1 MFWVF
6 GYRILAL
13 QSGIKPKPPT
23 LEGKILTNGLPR
35 RPQVCTFQSR
45 LATAVDS
52 STVTRTPFHQAHLLH
67 SLGEMLSPLFIY
79 STAL

>member
-13 QSGIKPKPPT
+13 QSGVKPKSLT
-23 LEGKILTNGLPR
+23 LEGKILTNRLPR

-45 LATAVDS
+45 LATVVDS
-52 STVTRTPFHQAHLLH
+52 STVTQAFTPKPTF
-67 SLGEMLSPLFIY
+67 FIPWVKC
-79 STAL
+79 